1 MVEIIVS
8 SIVTIIGFGASFLG
22 IRRELKNSLQIQQS
36 EFVLQKLDNI
46 IELIDECI
54 IYDDVTNDNKS
65 WDDQVQLLRNNL
77 NRVYKRLLPYGSRE
91 DLMII
96 ATLYEAAYTWEETE
110 ERKHKY
116 VSYNLYFTAVMYLLM
131 CQIKKEMTG
140 SIINP
145 EILFRRRYINYNKGR
160 EILKRII
167 NDTVND
173 LGLCK
178 EFLIK

>member
-1 MVEIIVS
+1 MVEIVVS
-8 SIVTIIGFGASFLG
+8 SIVTIIGFGVSFLG
-22 IRRELKNSLQIQQS
+22 IRRELKNSLQIQQR

-46 IELIDECI
+46 IELIDGCI
-54 IYDDVTNDNKS
+54 KYVNSSSGDESEDAL
-65 WDDQVQLLRNNL
+65 VQGLRERL
-77 NRVYKRLLPYGSRE
+77 DSVYKRLLPYGTRE
-91 DLMII
+91 DLSIM
-96 ATLYEAAYTWEETE
+96 ATLNEVAYTWEETE
-110 ERKHKY
+110 ERKRKY
-116 VSYNLYFTAVMYLLM
+116 KSYNLYFTAVMYLLL

-145 EILFRRRYINYNKGR
+145 EILFRGRYTDYNEAR
-160 EILKRII
+160 ESLKRII